1 MNRISALILLI
12 TFFFVSNFP
21 QNSNSFTLKKSG
33 VFLVPQT
40 AYADILEYAKSADQ
54 KLDLTA
60 GEVDRVERCF
70 YSKDW
75 MVDRADECYWITD
88 LADAQHK
95 LPTLRDV
102 QFRIAYA
109 RLIEQSKADEELVKR
124 CFRDHRF
131 DHFAQCKGISWND
144 CEKDKGKADGKKK
157 TEREKLRKFHWD
169 RLAKADPEFYALEC

>member
-1 MNRISALILLI
+1 MNRFDVLILL
-12 TFFFVSNFP
+12 TFFFFSTLP
-21 QNSNSFTLKKSG
+21 LNSSAFTLKKSG

-54 KLDLTA
+54 KLDLTEA
-60 GEVDRVERCF
+60 EVERVERCF
-70 YSKDW
+70 YNKDW
-75 MVDRADECYWITD
+75 MVDRTDECYWITD

-124 CFRDHRF
+124 CFREHRF
-131 DHFAQCKGISWND
+131 DHFAQCKGISWKD
-144 CEKDKGKADGKKK
+144 CEKDKEKPKSEKK

-169 RLAKADPEFYALEC
+169 KLAKADPEYYALEC